1 MDLEVVKSVSKV
13 EKKSKMENA
22 YNQIAK
28 QVVKKYYNKRINI
41 LFNETLL
48 KKQIEQVGDSYKCIP
63 CQRTFKNKATKIN
76 RNNRDHW
83 YCCKYCK
90 NIEQDRLKEIHREK
104 LKKKSK
110 MENAYNQIAKQRINT
125 LFNEALLKKQIEQV
139 GDSYKCI
146 PCQRTFKNKATK
158 INRNN
163 RDRWYCCKYCKNI
176 EQDRLK
182 EIHREKFFRNSY
194 ITVANDSEDIK
205 LANDS
210 NCVIDSESKLTV

>member
-1 MDLEVVKSVSKV
+1 MVKSVSKV

-28 QVVKKYYNKRINI
+28 QVVKKYYKKRINI

-104 LKKKSK
+104 
-110 MENAYNQIAKQRINT
+110 
-125 LFNEALLKKQIEQV
+125 
-139 GDSYKCI
+139 
-146 PCQRTFKNKATK
+146 
-158 INRNN
+158 
-163 RDRWYCCKYCKNI
+163 
-176 EQDRLK
+176 
-182 EIHREKFFRNSY
+182 FFRNSY

-210 NCVIDSESKLTV
+210 NCEIDSESKLTV

>member
-1 MDLEVVKSVSKV
+1 
-13 EKKSKMENA
+13 MENA

-76 RNNRDHW
+76 SNNRDHW
-83 YCCKYCK
+83 YCCKSCK

-104 LKKKSK
+104 
-110 MENAYNQIAKQRINT
+110 Q
-125 LFNEALLKKQIEQV
+125 NE
-139 GDSYKCI
+139 S
-146 PCQRTFKNKATK
+146 
-158 INRNN
+158 
-163 RDRWYCCKYCKNI
+163 
-176 EQDRLK
+176 
-182 EIHREKFFRNSY
+182 NS
-194 ITVANDSEDIK
+194 TVANDSEDIK

-210 NCVIDSESKLTV
+210 NCEIDSESKLTV